1 MREDGSVTVSCYF
14 NLTLCAHL
22 FHLSLPV
29 TALHRGATHLVVG
42 PCTGELGDLEH
53 SNINVGI
60 FNMALSLV
68 GMISMCSSFS
78 SKLWKAT
85 PDEDGVGEVVGGFEG
100 GSDEPKA
107 NDDEGQEQE

>member
-14 NLTLCAHL
+14 HLTLCAHP

-29 TALHRGATHLVVG
+29 TALHRGAMHLVVG
-42 PCTGELGDLEH
+42 PCTAELGDLEH

>member
-1 MREDGSVTVSCYF
+1 
-14 NLTLCAHL
+14 
-22 FHLSLPV
+22 
-29 TALHRGATHLVVG
+29 
-42 PCTGELGDLEH
+42 
-53 SNINVGI
+53 
-60 FNMALSLV
+60 
-68 GMISMCSSFS
+68 MCSSFS